1 MVSNLRSYDIIGF
14 GDEVYGVL
22 SLISASREYRR
33 RTKKFARIL
42 LMSKGMLAQGIG
54 GHLVRG
60 GLAYLDRCQVDQNL
74 RKALNLGL
82 FGDPAAIY
90 QEFLQKAGV
99 INIALDPRKA
109 DAALRKM
116 CQEAGIDL
124 LSNVTINSVVKDNQK
139 LVSFVTPMGTFAAKQ
154 FIDVT
159 VNAELA
165 QAAGVAKHQGFE
177 TFGLPDS
184 ELPVTLVFE
193 TQGLSVRRLKELEFN
208 LIKRFTNP
216 NDSEAQKILL
226 QAAGDSE
233 ALPRS
238 ADRLFAEQLR
248 KDLIDSKGNFKT
260 LWAGS
265 DYIDVRCLA
274 LSISYHAFR
283 NRKLSFNETGIMLDK
298 ANIAVL
304 DNNRL
309 SWNALLFAVSGSEAE
324 TLARNSAKPTPQM
337 LEEFS
342 YVAKWLKS
350 LGATAVIP
358 AVELYIRHCGNVLG
372 VVQPLTGSDMLM
384 GGVPPREALGTFSYH
399 FDVRGGIPG
408 IGIKAGAL
416 GFNSVSFP
424 PPTFNIGIQH
434 ALIKDVANLAVVSPA
449 SGFEGYAC
457 SAGRIVEYNCTVGQG
472 VGIAAVIAIL
482 SNRNLATVG
491 DIEVRRVLDATG
503 QSPRI
508 YGFAKIADATKL
520 ESFET
525 LSA

>member
-60 GLAYLDRCQVDQNL
+60 GLAYLDRCQVEPNL
-74 RKALNLGL
+74 RNALNIDL
-82 FGDPAAIY
+82 FGEPAAIY

-99 INIALDPRKA
+99 VSIALDPRKA

-124 LSNVTINSVVKDNQK
+124 LSNVTINSVVKNQK
-139 LVSFVTPMGTFAAKQ
+139 LVSLVTPMGEFAAQQ
-154 FIDVT
+154 FIDAT

-177 TFGLPDS
+177 TFGLPES

-193 TQGLSVRRLKELEFN
+193 TQGLSVRRLKELEFD
-208 LIKRFTNP
+208 LLKRFTNLA
-216 NDSEAQKILL
+216 DSEAQRILL
-226 QAAGDSE
+226 QAAAGNS
-233 ALPRS
+233 
-238 ADRLFAEQLR
+238 LFAEQLR
-248 KDLIDSKGNFKT
+248 KDLIDSRGNLKT

-265 DYIDVRCLA
+265 DYIDVRSLA

-309 SWNALLFAVSGSEAE
+309 SWNALLFAVTGTQAE
-324 TLARNSAKPTPQM
+324 SLARNSAKPTPQM

-342 YVAKWLKS
+342 YVAKWLKT
-350 LGATAVIP
+350 LGASAVIP
-358 AVELYIRHCGNVLG
+358 AVELYIRHCGNILG
-372 VVQPLTGSDMLM
+372 VVQPLTGSNMLM
-384 GGVPPREALGTFSYH
+384 GGVAPREALGTFSYH

-434 ALIKDVANLAVVSPA
+434 ALIKDVPNIAVVSPG

-457 SAGRIVEYNCTVGQG
+457 SAGRIVEYNSSVGQG
-472 VGIAAVIAIL
+472 VGIAAAIAIL

-491 DIEVRRVLDATG
+491 DIEVRKVLDATG
-503 QSPRI
+503 QSPRV
-508 YGFAKIADATKL
+508 YGFAKIADASKL
-520 ESFET
+520 ERFET
-525 LSA
+525 LIA

>member
-14 GDEVYGVL
+14 GDEVCGVL

-60 GLAYLDRCQVDQNL
+60 GLAYLDRCQLDPNL
-74 RKALNLGL
+74 RKALNLDL
-82 FGDPAAIY
+82 FGEPAAIY

-99 INIALDPRKA
+99 VSIALDPRKA

-124 LSNVTINSVVKDNQK
+124 LSNVTIDSVVNNQK

-154 FIDVT
+154 YIDAT

-177 TFGLPDS
+177 TFGLPES
-184 ELPVTLVFE
+184 ELPVTLAFE
-193 TQGLSVRRLKELEFN
+193 TQGLSVRRLKELEFD
-208 LIKRFTNP
+208 LLKRFTNLA
-216 NDSEAQKILL
+216 DRDAQIILL
-226 QAAGDSE
+226 QAAAGDR
-233 ALPRS
+233 A
-238 ADRLFAEQLR
+238 FAEQLR
-248 KDLIDSKGNFKT
+248 QDLIDSRGNLKT

-265 DYIDVRCLA
+265 DHIDIRSLA

-283 NRKLSFNETGIMLDK
+283 NRKLSFNETGIILDK

-309 SWNALLFAVSGSEAE
+309 SWNALLFAVSGSFAE

-342 YVAKWLKS
+342 YVAKWLKT

-358 AVELYIRHCGNVLG
+358 AFELYIRHCGNVLG
-372 VVQPLTGSDMLM
+372 VVQPLSGSDMLM
-384 GGVPPREALGTFSYH
+384 GGVVPREALGTFSYH
-399 FDVRGGIPG
+399 FDVRGGIAG
-408 IGIKAGAL
+408 IGNKAGAL

-434 ALIKDVANLAVVSPA
+434 ALIKDVPNLAVVSPG

-457 SAGRIVEYNCTVGQG
+457 SAGRIVEYNSTVGQG
-472 VGIAAVIAIL
+472 VGIAAVIALL

-491 DIEVRRVLDATG
+491 DIEVRKVLDATG
-503 QSPRI
+503 QSPRV
-508 YGFAKIADATKL
+508 YGFAKIADASKL
-520 ESFET
+520 ERFES
-525 LSA
+525 LIA

>member
-14 GDEVYGVL
+14 GDEVCGAL
-22 SLISASREYRR
+22 SLISAAREYRR

-60 GLAYLDRCQVDQNL
+60 GLAYLDRSQVEPDI
-74 RKALNLGL
+74 RKSLNLDP
-82 FGDPAAIY
+82 FGEPSAIY
-90 QEFLQKAGV
+90 REFLQKSGV
-99 INIALDPRKA
+99 ISIALDPRKA

-124 LSNVTINSVVKDNQK
+124 LSNVSLNSVVKDNQK
-139 LVSFVTPMGTFAAKQ
+139 LASINTPMGAFAAKQ
-154 FIDVT
+154 FIDAT

-165 QAAGVAKHQGFE
+165 QAAGVAKHKGFE
-177 TFGLPDS
+177 TFGLPES

-193 TQGLSVRRLKELEFN
+193 SQGLSVRRLKEVEFN
-208 LIKRFTNP
+208 LLKRFTNFA
-216 NDSEAQKILL
+216 DTEAQKSLL
-226 QAAGDSE
+226 QAAGG
-233 ALPRS
+233 
-238 ADRLFAEQLR
+238 DRAFAEQLQ
-248 KDLIDSKGNFKT
+248 KDLIDSRGNLKT

-265 DYIDVRCLA
+265 DHIDIRSLA

-283 NRKLSFNETGIMLDK
+283 NRKLSLGATGIMLDK

-304 DNNRL
+304 DNDRL
-309 SWNALLFAVSGSEAE
+309 SWNALLFAVTGTQAE

-342 YVAKWLKS
+342 YIQKWLKT

-358 AVELYIRHCGNVLG
+358 AIELYIRHCGNVIG

-384 GGVPPREALGTFSYH
+384 GGVAPREALGTFAYH
-399 FDVRGGIPG
+399 FDVRGGITG
-408 IGIKAGAL
+408 IGSKAGAL
-416 GFNSVSFP
+416 GFPSVSFP
-424 PPTFNIGIQH
+424 APTFNIGIQH
-434 ALIKDVANLAVVSPA
+434 ALIKDVPNLAVVSPG

-457 SAGRIVEYNCTVGQG
+457 SAGRIVEYNSTVGQG
-472 VGIAAVIAIL
+472 VGIAAVIAL
-482 SNRNLATVG
+482 LANRNLATVG
-491 DIEVRRVLDATG
+491 DIEVRKVLDATG

-508 YGFAKIADATKL
+508 YGFAKIADASKL
-520 ESFET
+520 ERFES
-525 LSA
+525 LIA